1 MFELRLEAQ
10 ARYDDYLMATENR
23 GISYGEV
30 DYIDSLGKHDLED
43 FISEIDR
50 AERKGETQ

>member
-30 DYIDSLGKHDLED
+30 AYIESLGKRDLED
-43 FISEIDR
+43 FIGEIDR
-50 AERKGETQ
+50 AEKKGA